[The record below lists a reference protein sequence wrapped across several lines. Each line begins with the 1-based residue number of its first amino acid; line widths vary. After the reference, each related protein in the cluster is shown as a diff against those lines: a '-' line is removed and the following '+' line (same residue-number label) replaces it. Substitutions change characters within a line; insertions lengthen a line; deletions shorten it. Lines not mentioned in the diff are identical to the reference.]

1 MSRPLS
7 PALQKLIAKFGQQLP
22 DKLAEIRSL
31 HCDHADIDD
40 DALQTY
46 YTAVHRLA
54 GSAGS
59 YGFRPVSEAARILD
73 RYLSDVVAGEARYDP
88 QQAQKKLDALASAVD
103 QRKQEPLA

>member
-22 DKLAEIRSL
+22 DKLAEIRAL
-31 HCDHADIDD
+31 HCDHTDIDD

-59 YGFRPVSEAARILD
+59 YGFRPVSEAARVLD
-73 RYLSDVVAGEARYDP
+73 RYLSDVVAGEVRYDP
-88 QQAQKKLDALASAVD
+88 QQAQKQLDALASAVEH
-103 QRKQEPLA
+103 RTQEPLA